1 MTSLSTSYFSSA
13 TPGLHGEAINI
24 NEESSL
30 NFWLA
35 ALECN
40 ELQLRV
46 AVAEV
51 GPCVVD
57 VGNALGRH
65 LS

>member
-1 MTSLSTSYFSSA
+1 MTSASISYLSSA
-13 TPGLHGEAINI
+13 APGLHSESINI

-35 ALECN
+35 ALECD

-51 GPCVVD
+51 GPGAVD
-57 VGNALGRH
+57 VGNALGRR